1 MVNNVRGFKSKEI
14 MIRRI
19 IQEENP
25 VIMALTETKMNKEE
39 KKVDIPG
46 YETKRVDR
54 DSDGGGVMMIY
65 KKSLLKIMI
74 DISTYKIHQAEMLWQ
89 KLDNGSTLMKLGI
102 IYMPQES
109 RTSLTNLKEIYKVM
123 EDEIA
128 DARLKGN
135 SIMIMGDLNC
145 KVGETIKGNN
155 QKITK
160 GGRLLIKMIKKFK
173 MKLVNSEECC
183 DGLWTRI
190 EGLKKSVLDYVIV
203 FEEDMKLVN
212 RMEIDEAKDI
222 TPYHVE
228 KAGNLVEIKHTDH
241 SMITATLNIASIAQ
255 KSKSY
260 AMVLDSEGKVEF
272 QKALKD
278 QDVSSIITDDDI
290 LVTYPIWREKVTTIR
305 DMCSKKVKIQKKW
318 KVCRKLT
325 AVKKRITKELK
336 GDIDSDRVKELKE
349 RRKLIMMQIEDE
361 EHKKENARI
370 SRVIEDIR
378 KDGGVNST
386 VFWDVMRK
394 LNGKRDDTAH
404 AVINKEGIK
413 CENPEEI
420 KKVHVD
426 WFKEL
431 LTTNEGV
438 SELEKQ
444 AEEIVEIAWRSM
456 EAISNSMPPRRTNKR
471 QVEEIIKNLDPKK
484 SKDATSWKNGI
495 LIDGGDEMAISLTNI
510 INKVDRQKVI
520 PYDWQKMEIK
530 ALHKNGNRCVMGNK
544 RGLFLPNNVSKVY
557 ERVVKGRNDE
567 DFREGITEWAT
578 GGVSRRAPIDNVM
591 MTTSVLEQNKY
602 MKCRTYL
609 VFTDAEKCFDKLW
622 LKDGIFELW
631 RCGTDVRDCVM
642 IKKLNEKAEVV
653 VKTAVGDTE
662 PFYLNDIVRQGTVY
676 GPQICIAS
684 MDKINIIGKDVTTYY
699 GPSSSLRSFH
709 VK

>member
-228 KAGNLVEIKHTDH
+228 RAGNLVEIKHTDH

-278 QDVSSIITDDDI
+278 ENVSSIITDDDI

-386 VFWDVMRK
+386 VFWDV
-394 LNGKRDDTAH
+394 T
-404 AVINKEGIK
+404 IFW
-413 CENPEEI
+413 
-420 KKVHVD
+420 KKSD
-426 WFKEL
+426 EL
-431 LTTNEGV
+431 LK
-438 SELEKQ
+438 LL
-444 AEEIVEIAWRSM
+444 IA
-456 EAISNSMPPRRTNKR
+456 
-471 QVEEIIKNLDPKK
+471 
-484 SKDATSWKNGI
+484 KD
-495 LIDGGDEMAISLTNI
+495 
-510 INKVDRQKVI
+510 
-520 PYDWQKMEIK
+520 
-530 ALHKNGNRCVMGNK
+530 
-544 RGLFLPNNVSKVY
+544 
-557 ERVVKGRNDE
+557 
-567 DFREGITEWAT
+567 
-578 GGVSRRAPIDNVM
+578 
-591 MTTSVLEQNKY
+591 LEQ
-602 MKCRTYL
+602 L
-609 VFTDAEKCFDKLW
+609 
-622 LKDGIFELW
+622 
-631 RCGTDVRDCVM
+631 
-642 IKKLNEKAEVV
+642 
-653 VKTAVGDTE
+653 TE
-662 PFYLNDIVRQGTVY
+662 RLQ
-676 GPQICIAS
+676 
-684 MDKINIIGKDVTTYY
+684 
-699 GPSSSLRSFH
+699 
-709 VK
+709 